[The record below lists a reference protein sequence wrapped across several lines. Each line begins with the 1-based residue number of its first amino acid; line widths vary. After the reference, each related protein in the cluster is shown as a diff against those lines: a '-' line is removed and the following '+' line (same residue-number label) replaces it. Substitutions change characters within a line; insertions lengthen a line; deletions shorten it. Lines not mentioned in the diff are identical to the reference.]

1 MQHRPALTPLPS
13 DDARTPR
20 PAGLPA
26 GLPRLERLALRV
38 ERLALLALL
47 LVVALV
53 IFFLCTQAYT
63 AHQWGALKPGMTRS
77 QVDQKLWAFGSYPS
91 QYSGLG
97 PGEFVIRYE
106 LFRMGKL
113 TMIQVIFNPDGTV
126 ADAQPIYDI

>member
-1 MQHRPALTPLPS
+1 MHRSPAPTPLPF
-13 DDARTPR
+13 DDARPPR
-20 PAGLPA
+20 PAALPA

-38 ERLALLALL
+38 ERLALLGML
-47 LVVALV
+47 LVVALA
-53 IFFLCTQAYT
+53 IFGVCSYAYV
-63 AHQWGALKPGMTRS
+63 AHQWGGLKPGMTRS

-97 PGEFVIRYE
+97 PGESVIRYE
-106 LFRMGKL
+106 LFGMGKL